1 MSAETER
8 KASGLSYME
17 VSENSPLVDLAKS
30 RRLREILNR
39 ENAGRPKQPEA
50 APIAVEPDDPFD
62 LPEDV
67 AKDLLRARRIIDE
80 EVDRIMR
87 FFPESRKKSLFKLR
101 FGALE
106 EVRAMEVRAIFKRL
120 KLDSRH
126 ANLNRLQKINYY
138 GQKVS

>member
-8 KASGLSYME
+8 KASGLSYAK
-17 VSENSPLVDLAKS
+17 VSENPPLVDPAKS

-39 ENAGRPKQPEA
+39 MHAEPPKHPV
-50 APIAVEPDDPFD
+50 APVAVEPNHPLD

-67 AKDLLRARRIIDE
+67 VKDLQRVRRVIDE
-80 EVDRIMR
+80 EIDRIMR
-87 FFPESRKKSLFKLR
+87 FFPEGRKKSLFKLR

-106 EVRAMEVRAIFKRL
+106 EIRALEIQAIFKRL
-120 KLDSRH
+120 KLDSRR